1 MRVAGSA
8 SCAGK
13 HVSSQSATQTLLLK
27 KGLPFARP
35 VCLDSCAEVP
45 KEVRQYWLI
54 PLSADSLKRVVLAAT
69 RLVCNIV
76 LTRKCQLYESIQRDA
91 KSAN

>member
-1 MRVAGSA
+1 MTQKSPTQQRHDMRVVGSA

-35 VCLDSCAEVP
+35 VCLDSCAKVP
-45 KEVRQYWLI
+45 KILPLLSPLGLVAQTRRVRDDCQDLDGLFG
-54 PLSADSLKRVVLAAT
+54 PLKVFR
-69 RLVCNIV
+69 
-76 LTRKCQLYESIQRDA
+76 
-91 KSAN
+91 